1 MQLDIFT
8 SQNNRLN
15 TIMSRLEEIKN
26 EYAKEF
32 DYGDWI
38 SFINDQPSWGI
49 EGHMNDVCKRYAK
62 ECSQASLKKAS
73 ENVKMKTKDNVHELS
88 MMDDWSELDKES
100 ITNESNI
107 VLL

>member
-1 MQLDIFT
+1 
-8 SQNNRLN
+8 
-15 TIMSRLEEIKN
+15 MSRLEDIKN

-62 ECSQASLKKAS
+62 ECSQASLEKAS
-73 ENVKMKTKDNVHELS
+73 EKAEIYIPDGAY
-88 MMDDWSELDKES
+88 MDCYVNPENIEILKSS
-100 ITNESNI
+100 ITNVENI
-107 VLL
+107 TLL